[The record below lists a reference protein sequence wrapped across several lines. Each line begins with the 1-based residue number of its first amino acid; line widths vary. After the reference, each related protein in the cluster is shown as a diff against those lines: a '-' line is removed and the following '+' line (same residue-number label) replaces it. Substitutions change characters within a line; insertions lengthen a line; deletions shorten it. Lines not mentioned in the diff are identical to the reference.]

1 MSGSQVGWGRAWPKC
16 SVAAC
21 VACDVVGRLRCQMR
35 RQKCCIAVRASA
47 VMVVTVVVVVLV
59 LVVVVVAYGGAL
71 LSCRWR
77 VLVVLV
83 DLIHW

>member
-47 VMVVTVVVVVLV
+47 VVVVT
-59 LVVVVVAYGGAL
+59 VVVVVAYGGPL

>member
-47 VMVVTVVVVVLV
+47 VVVVTVVVVVLV